1 MQKLIH
7 FTAGWCQPCK
17 AMAPMIDK
25 FVTEHP
31 KIKYEKFDIDLPES
45 MLAIEQFSVRGV
57 PTFVIL
63 QDEKIL
69 AKHTGSATAEKFASL
84 FLDN

>member
-17 AMAPMIDK
+17 AMAPMIDE
-25 FVTEHP
+25 FVSENP
-31 KIKYEKFDIDLPES
+31 DIEYVKFDIDLPES
-45 MLAIEQFSVRGV
+45 VDAIEEYGVRGV

-63 QDEKIL
+63 EDEEIKSR
-69 AKHTGSATAEKFASL
+69 HTGSATKDKFVSL
-84 FLDN
+84 FA

>member
-1 MQKLIH
+1 MQELIH
-7 FTAGWCQPCK
+7 FTATWCQPCK

-25 FVTEHP
+25 FVEEHP
-31 KIKYEKFDIDLPES
+31 EIGYQKIDIDNPDS
-45 MLAIEQFSVRGV
+45 MLAIEKFSVRGV

-63 QDEKIL
+63 QDEEIL